1 MLQAFILIAV
11 SSGSERFI
19 YDQLKQ
25 LPEVEEIN
33 EIFGEYDL
41 IIRISVKD
49 TRELDT
55 LESDKLRAIKDIKL
69 TSTMIVAR

>member
-55 LESDKLRAIKDIKL
+55 LVSDKIRAIKDIKL